1 MCSPKR
7 SNNEIQQA
15 FAQPLQIFANNSS
28 SLQKPIEKIRSL
40 ISSPTPLSPNQNSI
54 SSLSIASTS
63 GIASNESVPS
73 SCLLG
78 KSTINNKSSFRTSSS
93 NETSIPT
100 DSTKILWPPQSITAK
115 ITNNTSTSN
124 STINSSTSKNEE
136 NSSNNK
142 YTFQPIQLPQPT
154 SFNSTQRKRL
164 INTSINPTNSTFST
178 VIQQQTKN
186 SPLNSPANYVCDS
199 PISYSPSVSII
210 SLAGEKPDSGYQS
223 IQNNS
228 DSE

>member
-15 FAQPLQIFANNSS
+15 FAQPLQIFSNNSS

-63 GIASNESVPS
+63 GIASNESVTS

-78 KSTINNKSSFRTSSS
+78 KSTINSKSSFSS

-100 DSTKILWPPQSITAK
+100 DTTKILWPPQSITAK

-154 SFNSTQRKRL
+154 SFISSQRKRL

>member
-63 GIASNESVPS
+63 GIASNENVTS

-78 KSTINNKSSFRTSSS
+78 KSTINSKSSFRTSSS
-93 NETSIPT
+93 NETSIQT
-100 DSTKILWPPQSITAK
+100 DTTKILWPPQSITAK

>member
-124 STINSSTSKNEE
+124 STINSSTSKITCVTRQSVIHHQFQLFHWLEKNQIVVIKVFKIIQIL
-136 NSSNNK
+136 NK
-142 YTFQPIQLPQPT
+142 
-154 SFNSTQRKRL
+154 S
-164 INTSINPTNSTFST
+164 
-178 VIQQQTKN
+178 
-186 SPLNSPANYVCDS
+186 
-199 PISYSPSVSII
+199 
-210 SLAGEKPDSGYQS
+210 
-223 IQNNS
+223 
-228 DSE
+228 